1 MDRRLGWYPARMND
15 PRRAQRMGRARPARL
30 SSRLATI
37 FAWYSRCERGTR
49 AGASETTSGMAVCD
63 EAIDLGSEV

>member
-1 MDRRLGWYPARMND
+1 MND

-30 SSRLATI
+30 SSKFATI

-49 AGASETTSGMAVCD
+49 AGASETTRGGGECD
-63 EAIDLGSEV
+63 IGFGSEV